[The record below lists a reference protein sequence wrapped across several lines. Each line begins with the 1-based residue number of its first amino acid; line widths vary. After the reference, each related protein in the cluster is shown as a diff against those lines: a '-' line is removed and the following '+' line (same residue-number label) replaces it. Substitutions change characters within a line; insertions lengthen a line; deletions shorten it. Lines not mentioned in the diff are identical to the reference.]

1 MHPAPG
7 APDEDTMELFLGD
20 MGAARPA
27 QGPPD
32 ALTAEAPACVASP
45 VFVDS
50 SGRRQR
56 RVRRWGCLLVIP
68 AAAYVVLLLST
79 LMGGPTFPSP
89 FLPSAQ
95 APHTPAP
102 DESAPA
108 GTAAPSLRGTAGPG
122 APATP
127 ATSRSSAPAPVAS
140 PAASRAAPVT
150 GPGPTKAASRPAD
163 PVQPSSSGRGRFS
176 TPPGQG
182 GGKPTGRP

>member
-20 MGAARPA
+20 VGAAHTA

-32 ALTAEAPACVASP
+32 PPLAAAP
-45 VFVDS
+45 VFVDT

-56 RVRRWGCLLVIP
+56 RVRRWGYLLVIP
-68 AAAYVVLLLST
+68 AAAYVTLLLST
-79 LMGGPTFPSP
+79 LLGGPTFRSP

-95 APHTPAP
+95 APHTPGP
-102 DESAPA
+102 GESAKA
-108 GTAAPSLRGTAGPG
+108 GTAGPSPRG
-122 APATP
+122 TVSGRPRATP
-127 ATSRSSAPAPVAS
+127 AASLPSAPAP
-140 PAASRAAPVT
+140 AAATPGAGSTALVT
-150 GPGPTKAASRPAD
+150 APGPTKATNGPAN
-163 PVQPSSSGRGRFS
+163 PAQPSPHGRGRFS